1 MAIQCKV
8 AYLALYDCL
17 FVLQVPDILVYNVDI
32 SDWETTRKV
41 VQQIGPVDML
51 VNNAA
56 IVTNKGFFEVNKDD
70 LFK

>member
-1 MAIQCKV
+1 MAIQSKV